1 MSQTKPTD
9 RVTVRLPFSGLYN
22 TIHDQMMDIALEQI
36 NSDDAGKDNEVI
48 CTTNV
53 RWAEV
58 HLAYAQAYTK
68 AAVEESGLD
77 LAFQKIISPRDY
89 SMGNDE
95 IIVTFPLRD
104 LEVAFGALDDAGKK
118 AWRELVEA
126 ELTERPGFI
135 PFSEYPKDAV
145 EWGPVNTWDDAQ
157 RDLFF
162 HFHAAPLIGD
172 EYMLAEGA
180 SEVVDDVIWQAVID
194 PSVVPGHVDYEA
206 PGEPA

>member
-1 MSQTKPTD
+1 MSQKTPD
-9 RVTVRLPFSGLYN
+9 GRVSVKLPFSGLYN
-22 TIHDQMMDIALEQI
+22 TVHDQMLDIALEQI
-36 NSDDAGKDNEVI
+36 NDDEADDKPDMI

-58 HLAYAQAYTK
+58 HLSYVQAYTK

-77 LAFQKIISPRDY
+77 MAFEKIISPRDY
-89 SMGNDE
+89 SMGNDQ

-104 LEVAFGALDDAGKK
+104 LEAAFNAMDDAGIQ

-135 PFSEYPKDAV
+135 PFSAYSKDAD
-145 EWGPVNTWDDAQ
+145 EWGPVDTWDDAQ

-172 EYMLAEGA
+172 EYMLAERA
-180 SEVVDDVIWQAVID
+180 SEVIDDVIWKAVID

-206 PGEPA
+206 PEEPA

>member
-1 MSQTKPTD
+1 MSKIPAAD
-9 RVTVRLPFSGLYN
+9 RVTVNLPFSGLYN
-22 TIHDQMMDIALEQI
+22 TVHDQMMDIALEQI
-36 NSDDAGKDNEVI
+36 NSDDAGDEEEMI

-58 HLAYAQAYTK
+58 HLAYVQAYTK

-77 LAFQKIISPRDY
+77 MTFQKIISPRDY
-89 SMGNDE
+89 SMGNDQ

-104 LEVAFGALDDAGKK
+104 LEAAFGVMDDAVKQ
-118 AWRELVEA
+118 AWRELVET

-135 PFSEYPKDAV
+135 PFSKYPKDAD
-145 EWGPVNTWDDAQ
+145 EWGTVDTWDDAQ

-162 HFHAAPLIGD
+162 YFHTAPLIGE
-172 EYMLAEGA
+172 EYMLAERA
-180 SEVVDDVIWQAVID
+180 SEVVDDAIWKAVID
-194 PSVVPGHVDYEA
+194 PSVVPGHIDYEA